1 MVDEDGD
8 EFDRVR
14 VVVRVRP
21 GPSDGASAVLADGRR
36 VRVLE
41 RASRARGGGREES
54 FVAFRGPCA
63 DAGTTQRTFFD
74 VSGVRALL
82 DKALSGHASAVF
94 AYGQTGS
101 GKTYTMLGRRGGGGA
116 GGGQD
121 EGDCDGR
128 ENDDEAHE
136 GVIARS
142 IRYIF
147 DALEREVDDRSSTE
161 SATRATVR
169 LTCYEIFEE
178 RIIDLLTSE
187 ESSRALRVRWRK
199 RDGFY
204 VPNLTTRVCET
215 ASEALAIVLDGTAR
229 RRVRAHNLNASSSR
243 SHAVLTVHV
252 ERHFEESNAPHNVR
266 CIRGKMTFVDLAGS
280 ERLKQSGSGSEDVAT
295 RETSLINKSLF
306 ALGKVIATLADE
318 RRDARV
324 TSTHIPYR
332 DSKLTKLLMDSLG
345 GRSPTVMIA
354 CCSASEAHV
363 EETIRTLQYA
373 TRVTSILN
381 VPEPFDSTA
390 ASKSATETG
399 SELEDLRRAN
409 GALRRR
415 VAELAAKFRVDDSLR
430 ADELARADDSSATTY
445 HTSEVV
451 HRVARVE
458 TLLRKYSEENRRL
471 ELENRALRARRE
483 VANIERADALA
494 EVIRLRERLH
504 NLERAFFDD

>member
-1 MVDEDGD
+1 MARGDGREDAD
-8 EFDRVR
+8 AFDRVR

-21 GPSDGASAVLADGRR
+21 GPRDGASAVLAEGDR

-41 RASRARGGGREES
+41 RASRARAGGREGS

-63 DAGTTQRTFFD
+63 DARTTQRAFFD

-82 DKALSGHASAVF
+82 DKALSGHASAMF

-101 GKTYTMLGRRGGGGA
+101 GKTYTMLGRRGGGEDDGV
-116 GGGQD
+116 
-121 EGDCDGR
+121 GDCGEKD
-128 ENDDEAHE
+128 DDEAHE
-136 GVIARS
+136 GVIGRS

-147 DALEREVDDRSSTE
+147 DALEREVDERASSE
-161 SATRATVR
+161 CSTRATVR

-178 RIIDLLTSE
+178 RIIDLLTHE
-187 ESSRALRVRWRK
+187 ESSRTLRVRWRK

-204 VPNLTTRVCET
+204 IPNLTSRVCET
-215 ASEALAIVLDGTAR
+215 ASEALACVLEGTAKR
-229 RRVRAHNLNASSSR
+229 QVRAHNLNTTSSR

-252 ERHFEESNAPHNVR
+252 ERDFEDSQAPDFSSCV
-266 CIRGKMTFVDLAGS
+266 RGKITFVDLAGS
-280 ERLKQSGSGSEDVAT
+280 ERLKQSGSEDVAM
-295 RETSLINKSLF
+295 RETNLINKSLF
-306 ALGKVIATLADE
+306 SLGKVIATLADE

-324 TSTHIPYR
+324 ASTHIPYR

-373 TRVTSILN
+373 TRVTSIVN
-381 VPEPFDSTA
+381 VPEPLKSFTTPKST
-390 ASKSATETG
+390 TETEA
-399 SELEDLRRAN
+399 ELEDLRRAN

-415 VAELAAKFRVDDSLR
+415 VAELAAKFRVDDLLC
-430 ADELARADDSSATTY
+430 ADECAHTSEAAAANY
-445 HTSEVV
+445 HTSDVV
-451 HRVARVE
+451 HRVTRVE
-458 TLLRKYSEENRRL
+458 NLLRKYSEENRRL

-483 VANIERADALA
+483 VVNIERNDALA
-494 EVIRLRERLH
+494 EVDRLRERLH